1 MRKIILG
8 VVGNMGVE
16 ADICFQSAILE
27 KTEAATD
34 QDHIAVVVV
43 KNPDIPDRSTAI
55 LKGGTSPVEQICAT
69 VRVLERAGC
78 KLAVMPC
85 VTAHYFLKEIQQ
97 SCKDIEF
104 VSILDATGDALKRLG
119 EGRVV
124 GLLATTGTVNAKV
137 FEDTLNRSGLKWKV
151 PAPGDQETLVHAAI
165 YGIKAGRHEAGAAS
179 VVKAVHALVEQH
191 GVNTVIL
198 GCTELPLIQKTLE
211 SHFHGKVVFVNPL
224 EALAEKAV
232 SRVRA
237 LEREVCQTR
246 DR

>member
-124 GLLATTGTVNAKV
+124 GLLATTGTGTA
-137 FEDTLNRSGLKWKV
+137 FPRYLRLPYSPCCAGCC
-151 PAPGDQETLVHAAI
+151 AA
-165 YGIKAGRHEAGAAS
+165 AGCCAGCCA
-179 VVKAVHALVEQH
+179 
-191 GVNTVIL
+191 
-198 GCTELPLIQKTLE
+198 
-211 SHFHGKVVFVNPL
+211 VNPVQSTQKCL
-224 EALAEKAV
+224 KILSTDLASNGKYQPQEIRKH
-232 SRVRA
+232 
-237 LEREVCQTR
+237 
-246 DR
+246 